1 MNLQAPLHRLKNAL
15 RGFLMKVVSTW
26 KKCVHWFQRFIA
38 PIADG
43 NSQDLATRQ
52 NTVIDNVKASVEAQ
66 STALA
71 KAADDILAEP
81 AVASRRFVPL
91 SSAEAVLR
99 YAGDFVP
106 SWAGAISIDLLPAIL
121 VLILSIA
128 HSAIRS
134 ENETLD
140 PAEQMTAADMMRAVA
155 LHNQMTGEERAAV
168 EEQVASSNTTVLRPI
183 DSEQRKRIEESRG

>member
-1 MNLQAPLHRLKNAL
+1 
-15 RGFLMKVVSTW
+15 
-26 KKCVHWFQRFIA
+26 
-38 PIADG
+38 
-43 NSQDLATRQ
+43 
-52 NTVIDNVKASVEAQ
+52 
-66 STALA
+66 
-71 KAADDILAEP
+71 
-81 AVASRRFVPL
+81 
-91 SSAEAVLR
+91 
-99 YAGDFVP
+99 VP